1 LPLYLESW
9 KKLEFDN
16 LGKNNLEK
24 PEILNKKPGI
34 KKKFNMFSSKVLV

>member
-1 LPLYLESW
+1 MISSGLPQSLELW

-24 PEILNKKPGI
+24 PGNKK
-34 KKKFNMFSSKVLV
+34 L